1 MQIRYIY
8 IYIYVLTLY
17 IVPEKK
23 NKLYEYM
30 IIPETKSEY
39 NLCRGVRPKT
49 IIDSKTSQV
58 SVNLTGQW

>member
-1 MQIRYIY
+1 MEIRY

-30 IIPETKSEY
+30 IIPENKY
-39 NLCRGVRPKT
+39 KYF
-49 IIDSKTSQV
+49 IFYIY
-58 SVNLTGQW
+58 